1 MSSRWCPQPAVLA
14 WGLAGLLLSPGADA
28 APPRPALSQSR
39 GRQKARLVKPP
50 PAPPLVLD
58 VPEATRLLVIAPHPD
73 DEILGA
79 GGLMQRV
86 KADGGVVRVV
96 YLTDG
101 DGYPE
106 GVKAEDRIEAPT
118 AKDYLGYGKQRRA
131 EARAALVR
139 LGLADAFQTFLGF
152 PDGGLCR
159 LTRSYWSDRR
169 AAYRSPYT
177 RLNRPPK
184 AEMLMPAAQ
193 YRGEDLSQ
201 ELALIIGDFKPTMIA
216 VPRREDQHA
225 DHCAAWFFLA
235 DSLTDVRRVQPDFS
249 TDVINY
255 VVHFNTWP
263 FEDDGP
269 RLDPP
274 PGLRG
279 GASGWMR
286 LPLTPAETRN
296 KRQALRRFRTQM
308 LVMDW
313 FLDGFARSNE
323 VFSRPRPFN
332 VVLPSRRTLCCDQ

>member
-1 MSSRWCPQPAVLA
+1 MLSLA
-14 WGLAGLLLSPGADA
+14 IGALLLAPVAAS
-28 APPRPALSQSR
+28 APPNGQRAHV
-39 GRQKARLVKPP
+39 VKPP
-50 PAPPLVLD
+50 PPVLD

-73 DEILGA
+73 DEVLGA

-86 KADGGVVRVV
+86 HATGGAVRVV

-106 GVKAEDRIEAPT
+106 GVRQEDHVEAPT
-118 AKDYLGYGKQRRA
+118 AKDYLGYGKQRRR

-152 PDGGLCR
+152 PDGGLCK
-159 LTRSYWSDRR
+159 LTRAYWSERR
-169 AAYRSPYT
+169 TAYRSPYT

-184 AEMLMPAAQ
+184 SEMLVPATK

-201 ELALIIGDFKPTMIA
+201 ELALIVGDFKPTMIA
-216 VPRREDQHA
+216 VPRKEDQHA
-225 DHCAAWFFLA
+225 DHCASWFFLA
-235 DSLTDVRRVQPDFS
+235 DSITDVRRVHPEFS

-255 VVHFNTWP
+255 IVHFNAWP
-263 FEDDGP
+263 FDEDGP
-269 RLDPP
+269 RLAPP

-286 LPLTPAETRN
+286 LALTPAETRN
-296 KRQALRRFRTQM
+296 KRQALRRFTTQM
-308 LVMDW
+308 HVMDW

-323 VFSRPRPFN
+323 VFSRPQPFR
-332 VVLPSRRTLCCDQ
+332 VVLPIRRSPCCDE

>member
-1 MSSRWCPQPAVLA
+1 
-14 WGLAGLLLSPGADA
+14 
-28 APPRPALSQSR
+28 
-39 GRQKARLVKPP
+39 
-50 PAPPLVLD
+50 
-58 VPEATRLLVIAPHPD
+58 
-73 DEILGA
+73 
-79 GGLMQRV
+79 MQRV
-86 KADGGVVRVV
+86 KSTGGTVRVV

-106 GVKAEDRIEAPT
+106 GVKEEDHVEAPT
-118 AKDYLGYGKQRRA
+118 ARDYLGYGKQRRR

-152 PDGGLCR
+152 PDGGLCM
-159 LTRSYWSDRR
+159 LTRVYWSERR

-184 AEMLMPAAQ
+184 GEMVLQKTQ

-225 DHCAAWFFLA
+225 DHCAAWYFLNDA
-235 DSLTDVRRVQPDFS
+235 LNDVRRVHPEFT
-249 TDVINY
+249 TDEINY
-255 VVHFNTWP
+255 IVHFNTWP
-263 FEDDGP
+263 FEEEGP

-286 LPLTPAETRN
+286 LALTPAETRS
-296 KRQALRRFRTQM
+296 KRQALRRFTTQM
-308 LVMDW
+308 HVMDW

-323 VFSRPRPFN
+323 VFSRPRPFR
-332 VVLPSRRTLCCDQ
+332 VILPSRRSPCCDQ

>member
-1 MSSRWCPQPAVLA
+1 MKRVMPIALA
-14 WGLAGLLLSPGADA
+14 MAALLLSPGAQG
-28 APPRPALSQSR
+28 APPQRRRAP
-39 GRQKARLVKPP
+39 LVRTPPPP
-50 PAPPLVLD
+50 PAVLD
-58 VPEATRLLVIAPHPD
+58 VPATTRLLVIAPHPD
-73 DEILGA
+73 DEVLGA

-86 KADGGVVRVV
+86 HSTGGAVRVV

-106 GVKAEDRIEAPT
+106 GVKESDHVQTPT
-118 AKDYLGYGKQRRA
+118 AKDYLGYGKQRRR

-152 PDGGLCR
+152 PDGGLCQ
-159 LTRSYWSDRR
+159 LTRVYWSPRR
-169 AAYRSPYT
+169 GAYRSPYT
-177 RLNRPPK
+177 RLTRPGRS
-184 AEMLMPAAQ
+184 EMLMPSMK

-216 VPRREDQHA
+216 VPRPEDQHA

-235 DSLTDVRRVQPDFS
+235 DSLTDVRRVHPEFT

-255 VVHFNTWP
+255 IVHFNTWP

-279 GASGWMR
+279 GTSGWMR
-286 LPLTPAETRN
+286 LALSPAEARS
-296 KRQALRRFRTQM
+296 KRQALRRFTTQM
-308 LVMDW
+308 HVMDW

-323 VFSRPRPFN
+323 VFSRPRPFK
-332 VVLPSRRTLCCDQ
+332 VALPSRRSLCCDQ

>member
-1 MSSRWCPQPAVLA
+1 MNRICGRTAASALAVAAFVLSPDLQASAPRRHKTQAAKPAV
-14 WGLAGLLLSPGADA
+14 
-28 APPRPALSQSR
+28 QT
-39 GRQKARLVKPP
+39 PP
-50 PAPPLVLD
+50 PVLE
-58 VPEATRLLVIAPHPD
+58 VPAATRLLVIAPHPD
-73 DEILGA
+73 DEVLGA

-86 KADGGVVRVV
+86 KSTGGTVRVV

-106 GVKAEDRIEAPT
+106 GVKEEDHVEAPT
-118 AKDYLGYGKQRRA
+118 AKDYLGYGKQRRR

-159 LTRSYWSDRR
+159 LTREYWSDRR

-184 AEMLMPAAQ
+184 GEMLRPATQ

-201 ELALIIGDFKPTMIA
+201 ELALIIGDFNPTMIA

-225 DHCAAWFFLA
+225 DHCAAWYFLNDA
-235 DSLTDVRRVQPDFS
+235 LNDVRRVHPEFT
-249 TDVINY
+249 TDEINY
-255 VVHFNTWP
+255 IVHFNTWP
-263 FEDDGP
+263 FEEEGP

-286 LPLTPAETRN
+286 LALTPAETRS
-296 KRQALRRFRTQM
+296 KRQALRRFTTQM
-308 LVMDW
+308 HVMDW

-323 VFSRPRPFN
+323 VFSRPRPFR
-332 VVLPSRRTLCCDQ
+332 VILPSRRSPCCDQ

>member
-1 MSSRWCPQPAVLA
+1 MAACALAVA
-14 WGLAGLLLSPGADA
+14 AFVLSPSIQAS
-28 APPRPALSQSR
+28 APR
-39 GRQKARLVKPP
+39 RQKAPPAKPAVQTPP
-50 PAPPLVLD
+50 PVLE
-58 VPEATRLLVIAPHPD
+58 VPAATRLLVIAPHPD
-73 DEILGA
+73 DEVLGA

-86 KADGGVVRVV
+86 KSTGGTVRVV

-106 GVKAEDRIEAPT
+106 GVKEEDHVEAPT
-118 AKDYLGYGKQRRA
+118 ARDYLGYGKQRRR

-152 PDGGLCR
+152 PDGGLCM
-159 LTRSYWSDRR
+159 LTRVYWSERR

-184 AEMLMPAAQ
+184 GEMLLQKTQ

-225 DHCAAWFFLA
+225 DHCAAWYFLNDA
-235 DSLTDVRRVQPDFS
+235 LNDVRRVHPEFT
-249 TDVINY
+249 TDEINY
-255 VVHFNTWP
+255 IVHFNTWP
-263 FEDDGP
+263 FEEEGP

-286 LPLTPAETRN
+286 LALTPAETRS
-296 KRQALRRFRTQM
+296 KRQALRRFTTQM
-308 LVMDW
+308 HVMDW

-323 VFSRPRPFN
+323 VFSRPRPFR
-332 VVLPSRRTLCCDQ
+332 VILPSRRSPCCDQ

>member
-1 MSSRWCPQPAVLA
+1 M
-14 WGLAGLLLSPGADA
+14 
-28 APPRPALSQSR
+28 
-39 GRQKARLVKPP
+39 
-50 PAPPLVLD
+50 LD

-73 DEILGA
+73 DEVLGA

-86 KADGGVVRVV
+86 KSTGGTVRVV

-106 GVKAEDRIEAPT
+106 GVKEADHVEAPT
-118 AKDYLGYGKQRRA
+118 ARDYLGYGKQRRR

-152 PDGGLCR
+152 PDGGLCK
-159 LTRSYWSDRR
+159 LTRIYWSERR
-169 AAYRSPYT
+169 VAYRSPYT
-177 RLNRPPK
+177 RLNRPPRS
-184 AEMLMPAAQ
+184 EMLRPATQ

-201 ELALIIGDFKPTMIA
+201 EIALVIGDFKPTMIA
-216 VPRREDQHA
+216 VPRREDQHE
-225 DHCAAWFFLA
+225 DHCAAWYFLA
-235 DSLTDVRRVQPDFS
+235 DSLNDVRRVHPEFS

-255 VVHFNTWP
+255 IVHFNTWP

-286 LPLTPAETRN
+286 LALTPAETRS
-296 KRQALRRFRTQM
+296 KRQALRRFTTQM
-308 LVMDW
+308 RVMDW

-323 VFSRPRPFN
+323 VFSRPRPFK
-332 VVLPSRRTLCCDQ
+332 VILPSRRSPCCEQ

>member
-1 MSSRWCPQPAVLA
+1 MSLTRLGGLAVLVA
-14 WGLAGLLLSPGADA
+14 IVLTPTLRA
-28 APPRPALSQSR
+28 APPQRPRSR
-39 GRQKARLVKPP
+39 VVRPP
-50 PAPPLVLD
+50 PPPPPVLE
-58 VPEATRLLVIAPHPD
+58 VPAATRLLVIAPHPD
-73 DEILGA
+73 DEVLGA

-86 KADGGVVRVV
+86 KAGGGAVRVV

-106 GVKAEDRIEAPT
+106 GVKKEDHVERPT
-118 AKDYLGYGKQRRA
+118 VSDYLGYGKQRRR

-152 PDGGLCR
+152 PDGGLCK
-159 LTRSYWSDRR
+159 LTSAYWSERR
-169 AAYRSPYT
+169 GAYRSPYT
-177 RLNRPPK
+177 RRSRPPK
-184 AEMLMPAAQ
+184 SEIVVPATQ

-201 ELALIIGDFKPTMIA
+201 EIALIIGDFKPTMIA

-225 DHCAAWFFLA
+225 DHCAAWLFLA
-235 DSLTDVRRVQPDFS
+235 DSLNDVRRVQPGFT

-255 VVHFNTWP
+255 IVHYNTWP
-263 FEDDGP
+263 FDDDGP
-269 RLDPP
+269 TLEPP

-286 LPLTPAETRN
+286 LAMTPAETRN
-296 KRQALRRFRTQM
+296 KRQALRRYVTQM
-308 LVMDW
+308 HVMDW

-332 VVLPSRRTLCCDQ
+332 VVLPSKRSPCCDE

>member
-1 MSSRWCPQPAVLA
+1 MNRICGRTAASALAVAAFVLSPDLQASAPRRHKTQAAKPAV
-14 WGLAGLLLSPGADA
+14 
-28 APPRPALSQSR
+28 QT
-39 GRQKARLVKPP
+39 PP
-50 PAPPLVLD
+50 PVLE
-58 VPEATRLLVIAPHPD
+58 VPAATRLLVIAPHPD
-73 DEILGA
+73 DEVLGA

-86 KADGGVVRVV
+86 KSTGGTVRVV

-106 GVKAEDRIEAPT
+106 GVKEEDHVEAPT
-118 AKDYLGYGKQRRA
+118 AKDYLGYGKQRRR

-159 LTRSYWSDRR
+159 LTREYWSDRR

-184 AEMLMPAAQ
+184 GEMLRPATQ

-201 ELALIIGDFKPTMIA
+201 ELALIIGDFNPTMIA

-225 DHCAAWFFLA
+225 DHCAAWYFLNDA
-235 DSLTDVRRVQPDFS
+235 LNDVRRVHPEFT
-249 TDVINY
+249 TDEINY
-255 VVHFNTWP
+255 IVHFNTWP
-263 FEDDGP
+263 FEEEGP

-286 LPLTPAETRN
+286 LALTPTETRS
-296 KRQALRRFRTQM
+296 KRQALRRFTTQM
-308 LVMDW
+308 HVMDW

-323 VFSRPRPFN
+323 VFSRPRPFR
-332 VVLPSRRTLCCDQ
+332 VILPSRRSPCCDQ

>member
-1 MSSRWCPQPAVLA
+1 MNRICAPMAAGALAVAVL
-14 WGLAGLLLSPGADA
+14 LSSPDMHASAPHQQKPRAAKPA
-28 APPRPALSQSR
+28 APP
-39 GRQKARLVKPP
+39 PP
-50 PAPPLVLD
+50 PAVLD
-58 VPEATRLLVIAPHPD
+58 VPTATRLLVIAPHPD
-73 DEILGA
+73 DEVLGA

-86 KADGGVVRVV
+86 KATGGTVRVV

-106 GVKAEDRIEAPT
+106 GVKEEDHVEAPT
-118 AKDYLGYGKQRRA
+118 AKDYLGYGKQRRR
-131 EARAALVR
+131 EAHAALVR
-139 LGLADAFQTFLGF
+139 LGLGDAFQTFLGF

-159 LTRSYWSDRR
+159 LTREYWSDRR

-184 AEMLMPAAQ
+184 AELLRPATQ

-201 ELALIIGDFKPTMIA
+201 EIALVIGDFKPTMIA

-225 DHCAAWFFLA
+225 DHCAAWYFLA
-235 DSLTDVRRVQPDFS
+235 DSLNDVRRVHPEFS

-255 VVHFNTWP
+255 IVHFNTWP
-263 FEDDGP
+263 FEEDGP

-286 LPLTPAETRN
+286 LALTPAETRA
-296 KRQALRRFRTQM
+296 KRQALRRFTTQM
-308 LVMDW
+308 HVMDW

-323 VFSRPRPFN
+323 VFSRPRPFR
-332 VVLPSRRTLCCDQ
+332 VILPSRRSPCCDQ

>member
-1 MSSRWCPQPAVLA
+1 MAAGALAVA
-14 WGLAGLLLSPGADA
+14 ALLSSPDMHAAAPRQQKPRAAKPA
-28 APPRPALSQSR
+28 APP
-39 GRQKARLVKPP
+39 P
-50 PAPPLVLD
+50 PAVLD
-58 VPEATRLLVIAPHPD
+58 VPNATRLLVIAPHPD
-73 DEILGA
+73 DEVLGA

-86 KADGGVVRVV
+86 KATGGTVRVV

-106 GVKAEDRIEAPT
+106 GVKEEDHVEAPT
-118 AKDYLGYGKQRRA
+118 AKDYLGYGKQRRR
-131 EARAALVR
+131 EAHAALVR
-139 LGLADAFQTFLGF
+139 LGLGDAFQTFLGF

-159 LTRSYWSDRR
+159 LTREYWSDRR

-184 AEMLMPAAQ
+184 AEMLKPATQ
-193 YRGEDLSQ
+193 YHGEDLSQ
-201 ELALIIGDFKPTMIA
+201 EIALVIGDFKPTMIA

-225 DHCAAWFFLA
+225 DHCAAWYFLA
-235 DSLTDVRRVQPDFS
+235 DSLNDVRRVHPEFS

-255 VVHFNTWP
+255 IVHFNTWP
-263 FEDDGP
+263 FEEDGP

-286 LPLTPAETRN
+286 LALTPAETRA
-296 KRQALRRFRTQM
+296 KRQALRRFTTQM
-308 LVMDW
+308 HVMDW

-323 VFSRPRPFN
+323 VFSRPRPFR
-332 VVLPSRRTLCCDQ
+332 VILPSRRSPCCDQ

>member
-1 MSSRWCPQPAVLA
+1 MAAGVLA
-14 WGLAGLLLSPGADA
+14 VAALLSPPDMHAA
-28 APPRPALSQSR
+28 APRQQKPRAAKPTAPP
-39 GRQKARLVKPP
+39 PP
-50 PAPPLVLD
+50 PAVLD
-58 VPEATRLLVIAPHPD
+58 VPNATRLLVIAPHPD
-73 DEILGA
+73 DEVLGA

-86 KADGGVVRVV
+86 KATGGAVRIV

-106 GVKAEDRIEAPT
+106 GVKEEDHVEAPN
-118 AKDYLGYGKQRRA
+118 AKDYLGYGKQRRR

-152 PDGGLCR
+152 PDGGLCK
-159 LTRSYWSDRR
+159 LTREYWSDRR
-169 AAYRSPYT
+169 GAYRSPYT

-184 AEMLMPAAQ
+184 AEILRPATQ

-201 ELALIIGDFKPTMIA
+201 ELALVIGDFKPTMIA

-225 DHCAAWFFLA
+225 DHCAAWYFLA
-235 DSLTDVRRVQPDFS
+235 DSLNDVRRVHPEFS

-255 VVHFNTWP
+255 IVHFNTWP
-263 FEDDGP
+263 FEEDGP

-279 GASGWMR
+279 GASGWMQ
-286 LPLTPAETRN
+286 LALTPAETRA
-296 KRQALRRFRTQM
+296 KRQALRRFTTQM
-308 LVMDW
+308 HVMDW

-323 VFSRPRPFN
+323 VFSRPRPFR
-332 VVLPSRRTLCCDQ
+332 VILPSRRSPCCDQ

>member
-1 MSSRWCPQPAVLA
+1 MSSSWRRHAAA
-14 WGLAGLLLSPGADA
+14 WTIAIGALLLSPDVHG
-28 APPRPALSQSR
+28 APPR
-39 GRQKARLVKPP
+39 RQTRPPVRIPP
-50 PAPPLVLD
+50 PVLD

-73 DEILGA
+73 DEVLGA

-86 KADGGVVRVV
+86 KSTGGTVRVV

-106 GVKAEDRIEAPT
+106 GVKEADHVEAPT
-118 AKDYLGYGKQRRA
+118 ARDYLGYGKQRRR

-152 PDGGLCR
+152 PDGGLCK
-159 LTRSYWSDRR
+159 LTRIYWSERR
-169 AAYRSPYT
+169 VAYRSPYT
-177 RLNRPPK
+177 RLNRPPRS
-184 AEMLMPAAQ
+184 EMLRPATQ

-201 ELALIIGDFKPTMIA
+201 EIALVIGDFKPTMIA
-216 VPRREDQHA
+216 VPRREDQHE
-225 DHCAAWFFLA
+225 DHCAAWYFLA
-235 DSLTDVRRVQPDFS
+235 DSLNDVRRVHPEFS

-255 VVHFNTWP
+255 IVHFNTWP

-286 LPLTPAETRN
+286 LALTPAETRS
-296 KRQALRRFRTQM
+296 KRQALRRFTTQM
-308 LVMDW
+308 RVMDW

-323 VFSRPRPFN
+323 VFSRPRPFK
-332 VVLPSRRTLCCDQ
+332 VILPSRRSPCCEQ